1 MHRQPHPTPA
11 QLAQPAKRPS
21 VGQLRLTSAPHCVR
35 SDGTAVALAVR
46 DAALLAW
53 LALEGPTPRARL
65 GALLWPDSEA
75 AAARN
80 ALRQRLFMLRKSLG
94 FDAVVGSVTLA
105 LTTGLTHDLDDA
117 DSVLGDAAPAAAG
130 EFAAWLEQQR
140 SRRRGRLQQSLTEL
154 AQMAEDARD
163 WPDALGH
170 AREALALEP
179 LSEAAHRR
187 VIRLH
192 YLAGDRAAALLAFDH
207 CEQVLK
213 DEVGAAPSAET
224 LALLATVDRGA
235 ASGALSVGNAV
246 PASVLRPPRMIGR
259 EQELAQLVQG
269 FAGGLVVA
277 VIGEAG
283 LGKTRLLQECAQA
296 QAGLV
301 HVSARPGDA
310 GVPYA
315 SLARLLRAV
324 TALAPSPPVLE
335 DGTRREIARVLPEFD
350 TAAPRIGGEGQ
361 RLVLQRAVQ
370 ALLASQR
377 NLTGLMVDDLHFA
390 DPASLD
396 MLLTLI
402 DATGSSDGQRE
413 AGLTAAPPLRWAL
426 AYRPAEAGSPLHGL
440 HDALVEQVRLQPLGL
455 APLDEVALAALVDSL
470 CLPGVDGRTLAPGL
484 RQRTGGNP
492 LFVLETLK
500 QAWVEHTLDRLADAQ
515 QLPRPLSV
523 GRLIQ
528 RRVGQLSPPAL
539 ALARVASIAGLDFEI
554 ALAEQVLGVSAMQ
567 FADALNEL
575 EAAQVLRGDAFA
587 HDLVFE
593 AVLASVPTTIAART
607 HGQVAAW
614 LEARAGEPA
623 RIAAHWLAAGEPH
636 KAVPHLTRS
645 AQRAHAAWQRGVA
658 AELHEQAATILLAA
672 GDRRGAF
679 DAYFAAAEA
688 ASQMAGRGRLPAYGQ
703 ALGEL
708 ADDDGQRAAA
718 ALVPTYLLTESRQIE
733 AARQLALAALP
744 QAQRAGLADIEVE
757 LLWFLALLHH
767 DQRQLAEATQCI
779 EQALAR
785 LAAVDPA
792 TARLKHLGTRF
803 KLTSGLGLILSS
815 TGQYAQGN
823 KYLAQALQQAR
834 DGREWAYT
842 SGVAKDLANNSVEQ
856 GQIEGALVWSAQSI
870 ADDERFDG
878 GEHGRAVAASHR
890 GVVLALGGNLGGAL
904 ASAEHAVAIC
914 ERVALRVELSV
925 RQRLHALQFEL
936 GRRDLALKGLQALRA
951 RADLQAIERI
961 ALDAELLRVGASV
974 DSAAL
979 LEQVVALDDL
989 PLRARL
995 LCLAQPGCDPVHIL
1009 PLLAWSA
1016 AAARDHGAY
1025 GMWLTLQT
1033 RRVAA
1038 LRMAGRASEATE
1050 QALAVWQRVEEGIS
1064 GIELFPR
1071 MAADLCAALADS
1083 HTDLMQVM
1091 ALRAGAWMQLAAAS
1105 LPAEWRQ
1112 NYLMRAPTLQN
1123 APTRVRGLMMTAG
1136 PAPEPESAA
1145 FLPASQRS
1153 HPGAR

>member
-80 ALRQRLFMLRKSLG
+80 ALRQRLFMLRKTLG

-105 LTTGLTHDLDDA
+105 LATGLTHDLDDA
-117 DSVLGDAAPAAAG
+117 DSVLGDAAPPAAG
-130 EFAAWLEQQR
+130 EFAAWLVQQR
-140 SRRRGRLQQSLTEL
+140 SRRRGRLQQSLAEL

-187 VIRLH
+187 VMRLH

-207 CEQVLK
+207 CERVLK

-224 LALLATVDRGA
+224 LALLATVDQGA
-235 ASGALSVGNAV
+235 ASGALGVGNAV
-246 PASVLRPPRMIGR
+246 PASVLRPPRLIGR
-259 EQELAQLVQG
+259 EKELAQLAQG

-310 GVPYA
+310 GVPFA

-324 TALAPSPPVLE
+324 TALAPSPPALE

-370 ALLASQR
+370 ALLASQQS
-377 NLTGLMVDDLHFA
+377 LSGLMVDDLHFA

-413 AGLTAAPPLRWAL
+413 AGLTAAPPLRWVL

-440 HDALVEQVRLQPLGL
+440 HDALVEQVRLQPLAL
-455 APLDEVALAALVDSL
+455 APLDEVALAALIDSL
-470 CLPGVDGRTLAPGL
+470 CLPGVDGPTLAPGL

-500 QAWVEHTLDRLADAQ
+500 QAWVEHTLDRLADAR

-528 RRVGQLSPPAL
+528 RRVGQLSPAAL

-623 RIAAHWLAAGEPH
+623 RIAEHWIAAQQGVRALPWLQLSADAARRALRAKECIAFMERKSRIEEQAGRAEAAFVSLLAAAEEFVAVDLDAAASAGFCDRLDQLASTPAHRVEALLQRGHHHQQRGELDRAEQFTRL
-636 KAVPHLTRS
+636 AVEESLPMADSGLTV
-645 AQRAHAAWQRGVA
+645 RARHQLGVAYSLGNRFAEAAGHMEACAAWFEQHGSVAERSEFHGNMAVMYDNLGRLDDALPHHQLAYALSQELGNVANASSACGNYACNRMDAGDLLGAEHSLLQGQQLLAAYDGSGGHSGFLHTLRALGLCYLGRYGEAVAQAELGVA
-658 AELHEQAATILLAA
+658 AIRAYQPGHLNIALLRLAECWWHLGQWSRLGQQLAA
-672 GDRRGAF
+672 IQMDAQADLAARLRHARLSWRYAQHTGAGASTAETARRALAAQWAGIGEGQRPDLRLPLQIELTEGA
-679 DAYFAAAEA
+679 DPALALAQIEQVLREAERIGHVGTVLAARIRAAEVA
-688 ASQMAGRGRLPAYGQ
+688 TTVDPR
-703 ALGEL
+703 
-708 ADDDGQRAAA
+708 RARK
-718 ALVPTYLLTESRQIE
+718 E
-733 AARQLALAALP
+733 ALAALS
-744 QAQRAGLADIEVE
+744 LARERNT
-757 LLWFLALLHH
+757 LALLP
-767 DQRQLAEATQCI
+767 AELWLHCGR
-779 EQALAR
+779 ALAAGGDASHGAEV
-785 LAAVDPA
+785 LAQGRDWLHA
-792 TARLKHLGTRF
+792 TAREQVPEPF
-803 KLTSGLGLILSS
+803 
-815 TGQYAQGN
+815 
-823 KYLAQALQQAR
+823 R
-834 DGREWAYT
+834 DSFLHRNAVNRE
-842 SGVAKDLANNSVEQ
+842 L
-856 GQIEGALVWSAQSI
+856 L
-870 ADDERFDG
+870 
-878 GEHGRAVAASHR
+878 
-890 GVVLALGGNLGGAL
+890 VLAAG
-904 ASAEHAVAIC
+904 
-914 ERVALRVELSV
+914 LRS
-925 RQRLHALQFEL
+925 
-936 GRRDLALKGLQALRA
+936 
-951 RADLQAIERI
+951 
-961 ALDAELLRVGASV
+961 
-974 DSAAL
+974 
-979 LEQVVALDDL
+979 
-989 PLRARL
+989 
-995 LCLAQPGCDPVHIL
+995 
-1009 PLLAWSA
+1009 
-1016 AAARDHGAY
+1016 
-1025 GMWLTLQT
+1025 
-1033 RRVAA
+1033 
-1038 LRMAGRASEATE
+1038 
-1050 QALAVWQRVEEGIS
+1050 
-1064 GIELFPR
+1064 
-1071 MAADLCAALADS
+1071 
-1083 HTDLMQVM
+1083 
-1091 ALRAGAWMQLAAAS
+1091 
-1105 LPAEWRQ
+1105 
-1112 NYLMRAPTLQN
+1112 
-1123 APTRVRGLMMTAG
+1123 
-1136 PAPEPESAA
+1136 
-1145 FLPASQRS
+1145 
-1153 HPGAR
+1153 